1 MEELFANASTDE
13 LINIIDQ
20 FNLPPKKEFEITEKD
35 EQDLFE
41 SACLL
46 IEELVKSDPIAYIQ
60 PNFHETI
67 LDSVIEMLHQL
78 FDENK
83 FYINKDEYDEDYEED
98 LEDFILTIVEEALK
112 LFYKHIAPIRSYK
125 KTFVRKTKTNIEK
138 LEKQINYLTSV
149 PQPEQRTN
157 EWYAF
162 RYKYLT
168 ASNIWKAFISQ
179 STKNQLIYEKCKPLY
194 SGTTD
199 TEVSSSSSGV
209 NTESPMHWGQKYEPV
224 SVAFYEHLY
233 RTKVSEFG
241 CIPHKTIS
249 CLAASPDGINTCKT
263 SGRYGRML
271 EIKNIVNREINGNP
285 KMEYWI
291 QMQMQ
296 LEVCD
301 LNECDFL
308 ETRFTEY
315 ADEEEFMADTIPLAI
330 PLEVG
335 SLEVGANEVGANEVG
350 ANEVGTLEATQ
361 DIFTSKDE
369 KYKGIFMYF
378 IENGHPKYEY
388 YNDSFT
394 TPLEVGES
402 MIEKL
407 RKWEESMM
415 EKNIKNTWIKNI
427 YWKLDQYSCVLVLRN
442 KLWFQYAKENIAD
455 IWKIIEKERIDGTYE
470 LRAPKKRILNN
481 NNKKKYIKDD
491 EDLIKN
497 ICHINMETLEE

>member
-1 MEELFANASTDE
+1 
-13 LINIIDQ
+13 
-20 FNLPPKKEFEITEKD
+20 
-35 EQDLFE
+35 
-41 SACLL
+41 
-46 IEELVKSDPIAYIQ
+46 
-60 PNFHETI
+60 
-67 LDSVIEMLHQL
+67 
-78 FDENK
+78 
-83 FYINKDEYDEDYEED
+83 
-98 LEDFILTIVEEALK
+98 
-112 LFYKHIAPIRSYK
+112 
-125 KTFVRKTKTNIEK
+125 
-138 LEKQINYLTSV
+138 
-149 PQPEQRTN
+149 
-157 EWYAF
+157 
-162 RYKYLT
+162 
-168 ASNIWKAFISQ
+168 
-179 STKNQLIYEKCKPLY
+179 
-194 SGTTD
+194 
-199 TEVSSSSSGV
+199 
-209 NTESPMHWGQKYEPV
+209 MHWGQKYEPV

-315 ADEEEFMADTIPLAI
+315 ADEEEFLADTLEAIPLAI
-330 PLEVG
+330 P
-335 SLEVGANEVGANEVG
+335 LEVGANEVGANEVG
-350 ANEVGTLEATQ
+350 ANEVGTLEATR

-369 KYKGIFMYF
+369 KQKGIFMYF

-394 TPLEVGES
+394 IQHEVGES
-402 MIEKL
+402 INEKF

-415 EKNIKNTWIKNI
+415 EKNIKNTWVKNI
-427 YWKLDQYSCVLVLRN
+427 YWKLDEYSCVLVLRN
-442 KLWFQYAKENIAD
+442 KLWFKHAKENIAD

>member
-1 MEELFANASTDE
+1 MEDNLFANANANANANAE
-13 LINIIDQ
+13 LVNIIDQ
-20 FNLPPKKEFEITEKD
+20 FNLPPKKEFEINEKD
-35 EQDLFE
+35 EEDLFE

-46 IEELVKSDPIAYIQ
+46 IEELVKNDPIAYIQ

-83 FYINKDEYDEDYEED
+83 FYINKHEYDEDYEED
-98 LEDFILTIVEEALK
+98 LEDFISTIVEEALK

-138 LEKQINYLTSV
+138 LEKQINYLKSV
-149 PQPEQRTN
+149 PQPEQRTK

-179 STKNQLIYEKCKPLY
+179 STKNQLIYEKCKPLQ
-194 SGTTD
+194 SGMTD

-209 NTESPMHWGQKYEPV
+209 NTDSPMHWGQKYEPV
-224 SVAFYEHLY
+224 SVALYEHLY

-291 QMQMQ
+291 QMQIQ
-296 LEVCD
+296 LEVCH

-315 ADEEEFMADTIPLAI
+315 ADEEEFLEDTFEAI

-335 SLEVGANEVGANEVG
+335 E
-350 ANEVGTLEATQ
+350 

-369 KYKGIFMYF
+369 KQKGIFMYF
-378 IENGHPKYEY
+378 IENGNPKYEY

-394 TPLEVGES
+394 SSLEVGES
-402 MIEKL
+402 IIEKF

-415 EKNIKNTWIKNI
+415 EKNIKNTWVKNI

-442 KLWFQYAKENIAD
+442 KLWFQYAKKDIDD

-481 NNKKKYIKDD
+481 TKKKYINDD

>member
-1 MEELFANASTDE
+1 
-13 LINIIDQ
+13 
-20 FNLPPKKEFEITEKD
+20 
-35 EQDLFE
+35 
-41 SACLL
+41 
-46 IEELVKSDPIAYIQ
+46 
-60 PNFHETI
+60 
-67 LDSVIEMLHQL
+67 
-78 FDENK
+78 
-83 FYINKDEYDEDYEED
+83 
-98 LEDFILTIVEEALK
+98 
-112 LFYKHIAPIRSYK
+112 
-125 KTFVRKTKTNIEK
+125 
-138 LEKQINYLTSV
+138 
-149 PQPEQRTN
+149 
-157 EWYAF
+157 
-162 RYKYLT
+162 
-168 ASNIWKAFISQ
+168 
-179 STKNQLIYEKCKPLY
+179 
-194 SGTTD
+194 
-199 TEVSSSSSGV
+199 
-209 NTESPMHWGQKYEPV
+209 
-224 SVAFYEHLY
+224 
-233 RTKVSEFG
+233 
-241 CIPHKTIS
+241 
-249 CLAASPDGINTCKT
+249 
-263 SGRYGRML
+263 
-271 EIKNIVNREINGNP
+271 
-285 KMEYWI
+285 
-291 QMQMQ
+291 
-296 LEVCD
+296 
-301 LNECDFL
+301 
-308 ETRFTEY
+308 
-315 ADEEEFMADTIPLAI
+315 MADTIPLAI